1 MVTQLLEAQR
11 QMTDA
16 LILCRAA
23 VEANDAV
30 IVSDYSLQIE
40 PGFAE
45 ARRVLEKKPET
56 PKKIE
61 EVSAAFTPN
70 PSGFTTTDP
79 FGSSTKSAFDDS
91 FNAGFDDNFGSSGF
105 GQQSAFASDPFGDKS
120 APKTEVFIHL
130 VSILISILKIFS
142 T

>member
-16 LILCRAA
+16 LLLCRAA
-23 VEANDAV
+23 VESNDAV

-40 PGFAE
+40 PDFAE

-56 PKKIE
+56 PKKVE
-61 EVSAAFTPN
+61 EVAAFTPITSSFN
-70 PSGFTTTDP
+70 TDP
-79 FGSSTKSAFDDS
+79 FCSSAKSGFDDS
-91 FNAGFDDNFGSSGF
+91 FNARFDDNFGGSGF

-120 APKTEVFIHL
+120 ATKTDVRYYKVYMFCVVCNFL
-130 VSILISILKIFS
+130 LF
-142 T
+142 